1 MDIKESSM
9 KRVALLALIVASFAS
24 AKIITVVDNGVKR
37 KIAIETSSS
46 YIKARGTVATT
57 QKKEI
62 IVAFKKEANRDAFA
76 KKYNLSLKT
85 VLAKK
90 YYIYKNNSNLSD
102 SDLIA
107 KIIQTEK
114 KILTIRPNWGFGF
127 KAR

>member
-37 KIAIETSSS
+37 KISIDTPSQ
-46 YIKARGTVATT
+46 INARMVGSTT
-57 QKKEI
+57 AQKKEI